1 MIETYRRMKLA
12 KNAGEIDEG
21 FTLIEILIVIVVL
34 GILAA
39 VVIFALGGV
48 VGKSTVAACTAD
60 GATVSTAEALFVAQH
75 PSFSDS
81 GGSGTPVTITDL
93 TTTFTGPY
101 VQSWPSNAPHYVF
114 NLTTTGALEVF
125 TGNSVVI
132 SGGVATPTA
141 IATAGE
147 TPGNINQTTVLALA
161 GAANASG
168 GWMLY
173 AGPLDCT
180 GVS

>member
-1 MIETYRRMKLA
+1 MCIRDR
-12 KNAGEIDEG
+12 
-21 FTLIEILIVIVVL
+21 
-34 GILAA
+34 
-39 VVIFALGGV
+39 
-48 VGKSTVAACTAD
+48 
-60 GATVSTAEALFVAQH
+60 TAEAAFVAQN
-75 PSFSDS
+75 PSFNDS
-81 GGSGTPVTITDL
+81 ATATTNPVLIADL
-93 TTTFTGPY
+93 DTTYGGPY
-101 VQSWPSNAPHYVF
+101 IQSWPSNAPHYVYS
-114 NLTTTGALEVF
+114 LTTKGQLEVF

-132 SGGVATPTA
+132 SGGVATATA